1 MVRERCDKVAADLLP
16 VTEEESEYFD
26 DTVDTDDIDD
36 TVDTVDSDDFDYYR
50 FIVDIRRAMVIE

>member
-26 DTVDTDDIDD
+26 DTVDT
-36 TVDTVDSDDFDYYR
+36 VDTDDKDDSDDFDYYR
-50 FIVDIRRAMVIE
+50 FIVDLRRAMVIE

>member
-26 DTVDTDDIDD
+26 DTVDTVD
-36 TVDTVDSDDFDYYR
+36 TDDTVDSDDFDYYR

>member
-26 DTVDTDDIDD
+26 DTVDTVD
-36 TVDTVDSDDFDYYR
+36 TVDTDDFDYYR

>member
-16 VTEEESEYFD
+16 VTQEESEYFD
-26 DTVDTDDIDD
+26 DTVDTDDTDD
-36 TVDTVDSDDFDYYR
+36 TVDFDYYR

>member
-1 MVRERCDKVAADLLP
+1 MVRERCDMVAADLLP

-26 DTVDTDDIDD
+26 DTVDT
-36 TVDTVDSDDFDYYR
+36 VDTDDKDDSDDFDYYR